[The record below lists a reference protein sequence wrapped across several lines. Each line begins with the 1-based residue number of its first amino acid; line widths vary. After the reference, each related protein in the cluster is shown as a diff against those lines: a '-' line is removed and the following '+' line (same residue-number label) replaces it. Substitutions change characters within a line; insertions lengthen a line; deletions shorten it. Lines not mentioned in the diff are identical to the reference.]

1 MRDVRLVAQ
10 SGERKPPRAFDLDAK
25 REVERELDAR
35 AFAPPAGGP
44 AGLPAG
50 FDPATERT
58 SAPSPLQTQP
68 SDASSMA
75 SSGTPATT
83 KTAAKTNAS
92 ASTASAD
99 ASADAAKA
107 AAKAAKEAR
116 KAAHLAE
123 MEKKGAAAA
132 PKKQLT
138 RAERRAQQEAQKAA
152 KAAKNEGGGDGA
164 GVGAGTP
171 SKKAAAGSSAGD
183 LQKVAAAAGD
193 EASLSS
199 RETKEIYVVGNPA
212 RQAQRVERARE
223 AKASAKAKSKHAG
236 GRLSDHFSHLRPFEK
251 AASLITHTDVGA
263 ARPPRGS
270 VNLSV
275 EKQTEHT
282 EHPAVSRVARLYAD
296 GTITGGRARCA
307 ALLHTLKKVVESFE
321 VPPDETYAH
330 ALTARVN
337 AVVQHIQ
344 SARPMSVSMGN
355 AVKSL
360 KTHLARMSEEH
371 ASARGDAAP
380 VASGNVDHASDF
392 ESRRKTMA
400 HLEYFEVEKIEKAG
414 RSIAEHGANEISDG
428 DVVATHGL
436 SHHCFEILKE
446 AKRRG
451 VRFGVAVI
459 DSRPNLEG
467 QTQLRRLRAVGVEC
481 TYCQLT
487 GLDHVLRKGK
497 VTKVLLGAAAVLAN
511 GAVVSRCGAAVVAAS
526 AVEYKIPVLVAA
538 ETVKF
543 HERVQL
549 DAVAH
554 NELGDPDSVAF
565 GAAVGLEADGIGSGR
580 LVRDGKSL
588 SGLLVTRENA
598 GGDKNNKNGDATADP
613 SSAFPSAADAGGA
626 TSASAG
632 AFASPLAGWRSHERL
647 SVLNLKYDSTP
658 ASCVRSIVCES
669 GAVAPTDVPS
679 FLR

>member
-1 MRDVRLVAQ
+1 
-10 SGERKPPRAFDLDAK
+10 
-25 REVERELDAR
+25 
-35 AFAPPAGGP
+35 
-44 AGLPAG
+44 
-50 FDPATERT
+50 
-58 SAPSPLQTQP
+58 
-68 SDASSMA
+68 
-75 SSGTPATT
+75 
-83 KTAAKTNAS
+83 
-92 ASTASAD
+92 
-99 ASADAAKA
+99 
-107 AAKAAKEAR
+107 
-116 KAAHLAE
+116 
-123 MEKKGAAAA
+123 
-132 PKKQLT
+132 
-138 RAERRAQQEAQKAA
+138 
-152 KAAKNEGGGDGA
+152 
-164 GVGAGTP
+164 
-171 SKKAAAGSSAGD
+171 
-183 LQKVAAAAGD
+183 
-193 EASLSS
+193 
-199 RETKEIYVVGNPA
+199 
-212 RQAQRVERARE
+212 
-223 AKASAKAKSKHAG
+223 
-236 GRLSDHFSHLRPFEK
+236 
-251 AASLITHTDVGA
+251 
-263 ARPPRGS
+263 
-270 VNLSV
+270 
-275 EKQTEHT
+275 
-282 EHPAVSRVARLYAD
+282 
-296 GTITGGRARCA
+296 
-307 ALLHTLKKVVESFE
+307 VVESFE

-451 VRFGVAVI
+451 KRFGVAVI

-554 NELGDPDSVAF
+554 NELGDPDLVAF
-565 GAAVGLEADGIGSGR
+565 GAAVGLETDGIGST
-580 LVRDGKSL
+580 
-588 SGLLVTRENA
+588 VTRGTTRAATKTKAATRRRIRPRCYLRRRTLVARRPPPPARSPRPSPA
-598 GGDKNNKNGDATADP
+598 GVRTSVCPCSTSSTTARPRRACAP
-613 SSAFPSAADAGGA
+613 SCARAAR
-626 TSASAG
+626 
-632 AFASPLAGWRSHERL
+632 WRPR
-647 SVLNLKYDSTP
+647 T
-658 ASCVRSIVCES
+658 CRRS
-669 GAVAPTDVPS
+669 
-679 FLR
+679 

>member
-10 SGERKPPRAFDLDAK
+10 GGSKPPSVFDLDAT
-25 REVERELDAR
+25 REMERELELDAR
-35 AFAPPAGGP
+35 PAAPAGEIP
-44 AGLPAG
+44 SERPAG
-50 FDPATERT
+50 FDPATDRAST
-58 SAPSPLQTQP
+58 PSPVMRAAGGSLQTRA

-75 SSGTPATT
+75 SSGTPA
-83 KTAAKTNAS
+83 AS
-92 ASTASAD
+92 AAGGEA
-99 ASADAAKA
+99 AEAAKA

-132 PKKQLT
+132 PKAQLT

-152 KAAKNEGGGDGA
+152 KAAKKEGGGDGA
-164 GVGAGTP
+164 FTKKVAG
-171 SKKAAAGSSAGD
+171 GSAGD
-183 LQKVAAAAGD
+183 LQKVATGGAAGD
-193 EASLSS
+193 EASS
-199 RETKEIYVVGNPA
+199 REPVGNVVGNPA

-223 AKASAKAKSKHAG
+223 AKASAKAKSFPTTS
-236 GRLSDHFSHLRPFEK
+236 LSDHFSHLRPFDAGGEHKTGEK
-251 AASLITHTDVGA
+251 TKRA
-263 ARPPRGS
+263 S
-270 VNLSV
+270 VNFGA
-275 EKQTEHT
+275 EKHDA

-296 GTITGGRARCA
+296 GTVSGGRARCA

-360 KTHLARMSEEH
+360 KTHLARMSEER
-371 ASARGDAAP
+371 ASDGRDGGGGGGTD
-380 VASGNVDHASDF
+380 VAGSVDHASDF

-400 HLEYFEVEKIEKAG
+400 HLEYFQMEKIEKAG
-414 RSIAEHGANEISDG
+414 RSIAEHGANEIADG
-428 DVVATHGL
+428 DVVATYGL
-436 SHHCFEILKE
+436 SHHAFEILKE
-446 AKRRG
+446 ARRRG
-451 VRFGVAVI
+451 RSFGVAVI
-459 DSRPNLEG
+459 DSRDADNEG
-467 QTQLRRLRAVGVEC
+467 LVQLRKLRRCGIEC
-481 TYCQLT
+481 TYCVLT
-487 GLDHVLRKGK
+487 GLDYVLRKGQ

-511 GAVVSRCGAAVVAAS
+511 GAVVSRCGAAIVAAS
-526 AVEYKIPVLVAA
+526 AVEYGIPVLVAA
-538 ETVKF
+538 ETCKF

-554 NELGDPDSVAF
+554 NELGDPDAVAF
-565 GAAVGLEADGIGSGR
+565 GASGR
-580 LVRDGKSL
+580 
-588 SGLLVTRENA
+588 E
-598 GGDKNNKNGDATADP
+598 GGDKNDGSQTDANAYVDSVATRDAGDASGRERGSTRG
-613 SSAFPSAADAGGA
+613 SGG
-626 TSASAG
+626 SAG
-632 AFASPLAGWRSHERL
+632 SPLAGWRSHERL

-658 ASCVRSIVCES
+658 ASCVRAIVCES

>member
-10 SGERKPPRAFDLDAK
+10 SGSKPPSVFDRDAE
-25 REVERELDAR
+25 REVERVENDAR
-35 AFAPPAGGP
+35 AAEVSTAGPG
-44 AGLPAG
+44 PAG
-50 FDPATERT
+50 FDPATDRA
-58 SAPSPLQTQP
+58 SAPSPATQPAGASLQTRA

-75 SSGTPATT
+75 SSGTPA
-83 KTAAKTNAS
+83 AAAAS
-92 ASTASAD
+92 AAAD
-99 ASADAAKA
+99 KA

-132 PKKQLT
+132 PKAQLT

-152 KAAKNEGGGDGA
+152 KAAKKEGGGDFSITKKVA
-164 GVGAGTP
+164 GG
-171 SKKAAAGSSAGD
+171 SAGD
-183 LQKVAAAAGD
+183 LQKVATGD
-193 EASLSS
+193 ESSS
-199 RETKEIYVVGNPA
+199 REPLGNVVGNPA

-223 AKASAKAKSKHAG
+223 AKASAKAKSKHALSG
-236 GRLSDHFSHLRPFEK
+236 NALSDHFSHLRPFDAGGEHKTGEK
-251 AASLITHTDVGA
+251 TDRRRA
-263 ARPPRGS
+263 S
-270 VNLSV
+270 VNFGA
-275 EKQTEHT
+275 EKHDAD

-296 GTITGGRARCA
+296 GTVSGGRARCA

-360 KTHLARMSEEH
+360 KTHLARMSEER
-371 ASARGDAAP
+371 ASDGRDGGGGGGSD
-380 VASGNVDHASDF
+380 VAGSVDHASDF

-400 HLEYFEVEKIEKAG
+400 HLEYFQMEKIEKAG
-414 RSIAEHGANEISDG
+414 RSIAEHGANEIADG
-428 DVVATHGL
+428 DVVATYGL
-436 SHHCFEILKE
+436 SHHAFEILKE
-446 AKRRG
+446 ARRRG
-451 VRFGVAVI
+451 RSFGVAVI
-459 DSRPNLEG
+459 DSRDADNEG
-467 QTQLRRLRAVGVEC
+467 LVQLRKLRRCGIEC
-481 TYCQLT
+481 TYSVLT
-487 GLDHVLRKGK
+487 GLDYVLRKGK

-511 GAVVSRCGAAVVAAS
+511 GAVVSRCGAAIVAAS
-526 AVEYKIPVLVAA
+526 AVEYGIPVLVAA
-538 ETVKF
+538 ETCKF

-554 NELGDPDSVAF
+554 NELGDPDAVAF
-565 GAAVGLEADGIGSGR
+565 GASGR
-580 LVRDGKSL
+580 EGRRSARTRGETRRDAVSPARDA
-588 SGLLVTRENA
+588 S
-598 GGDKNNKNGDATADP
+598 GDKNDGSKNDANAYVDSGATRDAGDASGRERGSTRG
-613 SSAFPSAADAGGA
+613 SGG
-626 TSASAG
+626 SAG
-632 AFASPLAGWRSHERL
+632 SPLAGWRSHERL

-658 ASCVRSIVCES
+658 ASCVRAIVCES

>member
-10 SGERKPPRAFDLDAK
+10 SGERKPPSAFDLDAK

-152 KAAKNEGGGDGA
+152 KAAKKEGGGDFSLTKKVA
-164 GVGAGTP
+164 GG
-171 SKKAAAGSSAGD
+171 SAGD
-183 LQKVAAAAGD
+183 LQKVATGD
-193 EASLSS
+193 ESSS
-199 RETKEIYVVGNPA
+199 REPLGNVVGNPA

-251 AASLITHTDVGA
+251 PRGGFADARSDVGA

-270 VNLSV
+270 VNFSV

-282 EHPAVSRVARLYAD
+282 EHPAVTRLARLYAD

-451 VRFGVAVI
+451 KRFGVAVI

-554 NELGDPDSVAF
+554 NELGDPDLVAF
-565 GAAVGLEADGIGSGR
+565 GAAVGLETDGIGSNGHA
-580 LVRDGKSL
+580 RDNG
-588 SGLLVTRENA
+588 N
-598 GGDKNNKNGDATADP
+598 GDKNKSGDTTADP
-613 SSAFPSAADAGGA
+613 SSVLPSAADAGGA

>member
-1 MRDVRLVAQ
+1 
-10 SGERKPPRAFDLDAK
+10 
-25 REVERELDAR
+25 
-35 AFAPPAGGP
+35 
-44 AGLPAG
+44 
-50 FDPATERT
+50 
-58 SAPSPLQTQP
+58 
-68 SDASSMA
+68 
-75 SSGTPATT
+75 
-83 KTAAKTNAS
+83 
-92 ASTASAD
+92 
-99 ASADAAKA
+99 
-107 AAKAAKEAR
+107 
-116 KAAHLAE
+116 
-123 MEKKGAAAA
+123 
-132 PKKQLT
+132 
-138 RAERRAQQEAQKAA
+138 
-152 KAAKNEGGGDGA
+152 
-164 GVGAGTP
+164 
-171 SKKAAAGSSAGD
+171 
-183 LQKVAAAAGD
+183 
-193 EASLSS
+193 
-199 RETKEIYVVGNPA
+199 
-212 RQAQRVERARE
+212 VERARE

-236 GRLSDHFSHLRPFEK
+236 GRLSDHFSHLRPFGK
-251 AASLITHTDVGA
+251 PASLDARSDVGG

-282 EHPAVSRVARLYAD
+282 EHPAVTRLARLYAD

-451 VRFGVAVI
+451 KRFGVAVI

-554 NELGDPDSVAF
+554 NELGDPDLVAF
-565 GAAVGLEADGIGSGR
+565 GAAVGLETDGIGSNGHA
-580 LVRDGKSL
+580 RD
-588 SGLLVTRENA
+588 NA
-598 GGDKNNKNGDATADP
+598 GGEKNKSGDTTADP
-613 SSAFPSAADAGGA
+613 SSVLPSAADAGGA

>member
-10 SGERKPPRAFDLDAK
+10 SGERKPPSAFDLDAK

-199 RETKEIYVVGNPA
+199 RETKEVVGNPA

-223 AKASAKAKSKHAG
+223 AKASAKAKSKHEKAG
-236 GRLSDHFSHLRPFEK
+236 GRLSYHFSHLRPFEK
-251 AASLITHTDVGA
+251 PASLITHTDVGA

-330 ALTARVN
+330 AFTARVN

-526 AVEYKIPVLVAA
+526 AVEYKIPVLVVA

-543 HERVQL
+543 H
-549 DAVAH
+549 
-554 NELGDPDSVAF
+554 
-565 GAAVGLEADGIGSGR
+565 
-580 LVRDGKSL
+580 
-588 SGLLVTRENA
+588 
-598 GGDKNNKNGDATADP
+598 
-613 SSAFPSAADAGGA
+613 
-626 TSASAG
+626 
-632 AFASPLAGWRSHERL
+632 
-647 SVLNLKYDSTP
+647 
-658 ASCVRSIVCES
+658 
-669 GAVAPTDVPS
+669 
-679 FLR
+679 

>member
-10 SGERKPPRAFDLDAK
+10 SGERKPPSAFDLDAK

-193 EASLSS
+193 EASVSSLSS
-199 RETKEIYVVGNPA
+199 TKEVVGNPA

-251 AASLITHTDVGA
+251 PRGGFADARSDVVY

-270 VNLSV
+270 ANFSV

-282 EHPAVSRVARLYAD
+282 EHPAVTRLARLYAD

-554 NELGDPDSVAF
+554 NELGDPDLVAF
-565 GAAVGLEADGIGSGR
+565 GAAVGLETDGIGSGHA
-580 LVRDGKSL
+580 RD
-588 SGLLVTRENA
+588 NA
-598 GGDKNNKNGDATADP
+598 GGDKNKNGEQTADP
-613 SSAFPSAADAGGA
+613 SSVLPSAADAGGA

>member
-10 SGERKPPRAFDLDAK
+10 GGSKPPSVFDLDAT
-25 REVERELDAR
+25 REMERELELDAR
-35 AFAPPAGGP
+35 PAAPAGETP
-44 AGLPAG
+44 SERPAG
-50 FDPATERT
+50 FDPATDRA
-58 SAPSPLQTQP
+58 SAPSPVMRAAGGSLQTRA

-75 SSGTPATT
+75 SSGTPA
-83 KTAAKTNAS
+83 AS
-92 ASTASAD
+92 AAGAE
-99 ASADAAKA
+99 AAEAAKA

-132 PKKQLT
+132 PKAQLT

-152 KAAKNEGGGDGA
+152 KAAKKEGGGDFSITKKVA
-164 GVGAGTP
+164 GG
-171 SKKAAAGSSAGD
+171 SAGD
-183 LQKVAAAAGD
+183 LQKVATGD
-193 EASLSS
+193 ESSS
-199 RETKEIYVVGNPA
+199 REPLGNVVGNPA

-223 AKASAKAKSKHAG
+223 AKASAKAKSKHALSG
-236 GRLSDHFSHLRPFEK
+236 NALSDHFSHLRPFDAGGEHKTGEK
-251 AASLITHTDVGA
+251 TKRA
-263 ARPPRGS
+263 S
-270 VNLSV
+270 VNFGA
-275 EKQTEHT
+275 EKHDA

-296 GTITGGRARCA
+296 GTVSGGRARCA

-360 KTHLARMSEEH
+360 KTHLARMSEER
-371 ASARGDAAP
+371 ASDGRDGGGGGGGSD
-380 VASGNVDHASDF
+380 VAGSVDHASDF

-400 HLEYFEVEKIEKAG
+400 HLEYFQMEKIEKAG
-414 RSIAEHGANEISDG
+414 RSIAEHGANEIADG
-428 DVVATHGL
+428 DVVATYGL
-436 SHHCFEILKE
+436 SHHAFEILKE
-446 AKRRG
+446 ARRRG
-451 VRFGVAVI
+451 RSFGVAVI
-459 DSRPNLEG
+459 DSRDADNEG
-467 QTQLRRLRAVGVEC
+467 LVQLRKLRRCGIEC
-481 TYCQLT
+481 TYSVLT
-487 GLDHVLRKGK
+487 GLDYVLRKGK

-511 GAVVSRCGAAVVAAS
+511 GAVVSRCGAAIVAAS
-526 AVEYKIPVLVAA
+526 AVEYGIPVLVAA
-538 ETVKF
+538 ETCKF

-554 NELGDPDSVAF
+554 NELGDPDAVAF
-565 GAAVGLEADGIGSGR
+565 GASGR
-580 LVRDGKSL
+580 EGRRSARTRGETRAAVSPARDAS
-588 SGLLVTRENA
+588 
-598 GGDKNNKNGDATADP
+598 GDKNDGSKNDANAYVDSGATRDAGDASGLIAHTRG
-613 SSAFPSAADAGGA
+613 SARGSGG
-626 TSASAG
+626 SAG
-632 AFASPLAGWRSHERL
+632 SPLAGWRSHERL

-658 ASCVRSIVCES
+658 ASCVRAIVCES

>member
-10 SGERKPPRAFDLDAK
+10 SGERKPPSAFDLDAK

-164 GVGAGTP
+164 GAGAGAP

-193 EASLSS
+193 EASVSS
-199 RETKEIYVVGNPA
+199 RETKEVVGNPA

-251 AASLITHTDVGA
+251 PRGSLDARSDFGA

-270 VNLSV
+270 VNFSV

-282 EHPAVSRVARLYAD
+282 EHPAVTRLARLYAD

-554 NELGDPDSVAF
+554 NELGDPDLVAF
-565 GAAVGLEADGIGSGR
+565 GAAVGLEADGIGSGL

-588 SGLLVTRENA
+588 NGHARDNA
-598 GGDKNNKNGDATADP
+598 GGDKNKNGDTTADP
-613 SSAFPSAADAGGA
+613 SSVLPSAADAGGA

>member
-10 SGERKPPRAFDLDAK
+10 SGSKPPSVFDLDAK
-25 REVERELDAR
+25 REVERELELDAR
-35 AFAPPAGGP
+35 PAAPAGETP
-44 AGLPAG
+44 SERPAG
-50 FDPATERT
+50 FDPATDRA
-58 SAPSPLQTQP
+58 SAPSPVMRAAGGSLQTRA

-75 SSGTPATT
+75 SSGTPA
-83 KTAAKTNAS
+83 AS
-92 ASTASAD
+92 AAGGEA
-99 ASADAAKA
+99 AEAAKA

-132 PKKQLT
+132 PKAQLT

-152 KAAKNEGGGDGA
+152 KAAKKEGGGDFSITKKVA
-164 GVGAGTP
+164 GG
-171 SKKAAAGSSAGD
+171 SAGD
-183 LQKVAAAAGD
+183 LQKVATGD
-193 EASLSS
+193 ESSS
-199 RETKEIYVVGNPA
+199 RETVGNVVGNPA

-223 AKASAKAKSKHAG
+223 AKASAKAKSFPTTS
-236 GRLSDHFSHLRPFEK
+236 LSDHFSHLRPFDAGGEHKTGEK
-251 AASLITHTDVGA
+251 TKRA
-263 ARPPRGS
+263 S
-270 VNLSV
+270 VNFGA
-275 EKQTEHT
+275 EKHDA

-296 GTITGGRARCA
+296 GTVSGGRARCA

-360 KTHLARMSEEH
+360 KTHLARMSEER
-371 ASARGDAAP
+371 ASDGRDGGGGGGSD
-380 VASGNVDHASDF
+380 VAGSVDHASDF

-400 HLEYFEVEKIEKAG
+400 HLEYFQMEKIEKAG
-414 RSIAEHGANEISDG
+414 RSIAEHGANEIADG
-428 DVVATHGL
+428 DVVATYGL
-436 SHHCFEILKE
+436 SHHAFEILKE
-446 AKRRG
+446 ARRRG
-451 VRFGVAVI
+451 RSFGVAVI
-459 DSRPNLEG
+459 DSRDADNEG
-467 QTQLRRLRAVGVEC
+467 LVQLRKLRRCGIEC
-481 TYCQLT
+481 TYSVLT
-487 GLDHVLRKGK
+487 GLDYVLRKGK

-511 GAVVSRCGAAVVAAS
+511 GAVVSRCGAAIVAAS
-526 AVEYKIPVLVAA
+526 AVEYGIPVLVAA
-538 ETVKF
+538 ETCKF

-554 NELGDPDSVAF
+554 NELGDPDAVAF
-565 GAAVGLEADGIGSGR
+565 GASGR
-580 LVRDGKSL
+580 EGRRSARTRGETRRDAVSPVRDAS
-588 SGLLVTRENA
+588 
-598 GGDKNNKNGDATADP
+598 GDKNDGSKNDANAYVDSGATR
-613 SSAFPSAADAGGA
+613 DAGDDSGQA
-626 TSASAG
+626 RGSARGSGGSAG
-632 AFASPLAGWRSHERL
+632 SPLAGWRSHERL

-658 ASCVRSIVCES
+658 ASCVRAIVCES

>member
-10 SGERKPPRAFDLDAK
+10 GGSKPPSVFDLDAT
-25 REVERELDAR
+25 REMERELELDAR
-35 AFAPPAGGP
+35 PAAPAGETP
-44 AGLPAG
+44 SERPAG
-50 FDPATERT
+50 FDPATDRAST
-58 SAPSPLQTQP
+58 PSPVMRAAGGSLQTRA

-75 SSGTPATT
+75 SSGTPA
-83 KTAAKTNAS
+83 AS
-92 ASTASAD
+92 AAGAE
-99 ASADAAKA
+99 AAEAAKA

-132 PKKQLT
+132 PKAQLT

-152 KAAKNEGGGDGA
+152 KAAKKEGGGDFSMTKKVA
-164 GVGAGTP
+164 GG
-171 SKKAAAGSSAGD
+171 SAGD
-183 LQKVAAAAGD
+183 LQKVATGD
-193 EASLSS
+193 ESSS
-199 RETKEIYVVGNPA
+199 REPLGNVVGNPA

-223 AKASAKAKSKHAG
+223 AKASAKAKSKHALSG
-236 GRLSDHFSHLRPFEK
+236 NALSDHFSHLRPFDAGGEHKTGEK
-251 AASLITHTDVGA
+251 TDRRRA
-263 ARPPRGS
+263 S
-270 VNLSV
+270 VNFGA
-275 EKQTEHT
+275 EKHDAD

-296 GTITGGRARCA
+296 GTVSGGRARCA

-360 KTHLARMSEEH
+360 KTHLARMSEER
-371 ASARGDAAP
+371 ASDGRDGGGGGGSD
-380 VASGNVDHASDF
+380 VAGSVDHASDF

-400 HLEYFEVEKIEKAG
+400 HLEYFQMEKIEKAG
-414 RSIAEHGANEISDG
+414 RSIAEHGANEIADG
-428 DVVATHGL
+428 DVVATYGL
-436 SHHCFEILKE
+436 SHHAFEILKE
-446 AKRRG
+446 ARRRG
-451 VRFGVAVI
+451 RSFGVAVI
-459 DSRPNLEG
+459 DSRDADNEG
-467 QTQLRRLRAVGVEC
+467 LVQLRKLRRCGIEC
-481 TYCQLT
+481 TYSVLT
-487 GLDHVLRKGK
+487 GLDYVLRKGK

-511 GAVVSRCGAAVVAAS
+511 GAVVSRCGAAIVAAS
-526 AVEYKIPVLVAA
+526 AVEYGIPVLVAA
-538 ETVKF
+538 ETCKF

-554 NELGDPDSVAF
+554 NELGDPDAVAF
-565 GAAVGLEADGIGSGR
+565 GASGR
-580 LVRDGKSL
+580 EGGRSARTRGETRRDAVSPARDA
-588 SGLLVTRENA
+588 S
-598 GGDKNNKNGDATADP
+598 GDKNDGSKNDANAYVDSGATRDAGDASGLIAHTRG
-613 SSAFPSAADAGGA
+613 SARGSGG
-626 TSASAG
+626 SAG
-632 AFASPLAGWRSHERL
+632 SPLAGWRSHERL

-658 ASCVRSIVCES
+658 ASCVRAIVCES

>member
-10 SGERKPPRAFDLDAK
+10 SGERKPPSAFDLDAK
-25 REVERELDAR
+25 REVDRELDAR
-35 AFAPPAGGP
+35 AFAPPAGDGP

-92 ASTASAD
+92 ASAASAD

-152 KAAKNEGGGDGA
+152 KAAKTEGGGDGA
-164 GVGAGTP
+164 GAGAGAP

-199 RETKEIYVVGNPA
+199 RDTKEVVGNPA

-251 AASLITHTDVGA
+251 PASLDARSDVGA
-263 ARPPRGS
+263 ARPARAS
-270 VNLSV
+270 VNFSV

-282 EHPAVSRVARLYAD
+282 EHPAVSRLARLYAD

-371 ASARGDAAP
+371 ASARGDADA
-380 VASGNVDHASDF
+380 ASGNVDHASDF

-554 NELGDPDSVAF
+554 NELGDPDLVAF
-565 GAAVGLEADGIGSGR
+565 GVDVGLETDGIGSGF
-580 LVRDGKSL
+580 LSRDAKSL
-588 SGLLVTRENA
+588 NVHALNA
-598 GGDKNNKNGDATADP
+598 GGDKNGEQTADP
-613 SSAFPSAADAGGA
+613 SSVLPSAADPGA
-626 TSASAG
+626 TGLSASAG

>member
-10 SGERKPPRAFDLDAK
+10 SGSKPPSVFDRDAE
-25 REVERELDAR
+25 REVERVENDAR
-35 AFAPPAGGP
+35 AAEVSTAGPG
-44 AGLPAG
+44 PAG
-50 FDPATERT
+50 FDPATDRA
-58 SAPSPLQTQP
+58 SAPSPATQPAGASLQTRA

-75 SSGTPATT
+75 SSGTPA
-83 KTAAKTNAS
+83 AAAAS
-92 ASTASAD
+92 AAAD
-99 ASADAAKA
+99 KA

-164 GVGAGTP
+164 LTKKDKAG
-171 SKKAAAGSSAGD
+171 GSAGD
-183 LQKVAAAAGD
+183 LRTVAGVAGD
-193 EASLSS
+193 EASS
-199 RETKEIYVVGNPA
+199 RESARESARNAVGNPA

-223 AKASAKAKSKHAG
+223 AKASAKAKSKNAG
-236 GRLSDHFSHLRPFEK
+236 GRLSDHFSHLRPFEN
-251 AASLITHTDVGA
+251 
-263 ARPPRGS
+263 PRGATPERAGTGKEER
-270 VNLSV
+270 LSTGARTGGGSRNSIPRV
-275 EKQTEHT
+275 SMNFSSEKLDA
-282 EHPAVSRVARLYAD
+282 EHPAVARLARLYAD
-296 GTITGGRARCA
+296 GAVAGGRARCA

-337 AVVQHIQ
+337 AVVQFIQ
-344 SARPMSVSMGN
+344 TARPMSVSMGN

-360 KTHLARMSEEH
+360 KTHLARMSEERTAGDGPN
-371 ASARGDAAP
+371 AS
-380 VASGNVDHASDF
+380 STENVDHASDF

-414 RSIAEHGANEISDG
+414 RSIAEHGANEIEDG
-428 DVVATHGL
+428 DVVATYAL
-436 SHHCFEILKE
+436 SHHAFEILKE
-446 AKRRG
+446 AQRRG
-451 VRFGVAVI
+451 AAFRVAVI
-459 DSRPNLEG
+459 DSRPHLEG
-467 QTQLRRLRAVGVEC
+467 RVQLARLRACGIAC
-481 TYCQLT
+481 TYCTLT
-487 GLDHVLRKGK
+487 GLDYVLRKGN

-526 AVEYKIPVLVAA
+526 ATEYGVPVLVAA
-538 ETVKF
+538 ETCKF

-554 NELGDPDSVAF
+554 NELGDPDAVAF
-565 GAAVGLEADGIGSGR
+565 GTARHQSARGEARRDAAERASDASGDAR
-580 LVRDGKSL
+580 
-588 SGLLVTRENA
+588 
-598 GGDKNNKNGDATADP
+598 GGDVDASSTTA
-613 SSAFPSAADAGGA
+613 SAAADAGGR
-626 TSASAG
+626 AG
-632 AFASPLAGWRSHERL
+632 GGFGSGGSNGTPLAGWRSHERL
-647 SVLNLKYDSTP
+647 SVLHLKYDSTP
-658 ASCVRSIVCES
+658 ASCVRAIVCES

>member
-10 SGERKPPRAFDLDAK
+10 GGSKPPSVFDLDAK
-25 REVERELDAR
+25 REVERELELDAR
-35 AFAPPAGGP
+35 PAAPAGETP
-44 AGLPAG
+44 SERLITHTG
-50 FDPATERT
+50 FDPATDRA
-58 SAPSPLQTQP
+58 SAPLASHGGSLQTRA

-75 SSGTPATT
+75 SSGTPAAP
-83 KTAAKTNAS
+83 AAGAE
-92 ASTASAD
+92 AAE
-99 ASADAAKA
+99 AAKA

-132 PKKQLT
+132 PKAQLT

-152 KAAKNEGGGDGA
+152 KAAKKEGGGDFSMTKKVA
-164 GVGAGTP
+164 GG
-171 SKKAAAGSSAGD
+171 SAGD
-183 LQKVAAAAGD
+183 LQKVATGD
-193 EASLSS
+193 ESSS
-199 RETKEIYVVGNPA
+199 REPLGNVVGNPA

-223 AKASAKAKSKHAG
+223 AKASAKAKSKHALSG
-236 GRLSDHFSHLRPFEK
+236 NALSDHFSHLRPFDAGGEHKTNGEK
-251 AASLITHTDVGA
+251 TNKRA
-263 ARPPRGS
+263 S
-270 VNLSV
+270 VNFGA
-275 EKQTEHT
+275 EKHDAD

-296 GTITGGRARCA
+296 GTVSGGRARCA

-360 KTHLARMSEEH
+360 KTHLARMSEER
-371 ASARGDAAP
+371 ASDGRDGGGGGGSD
-380 VASGNVDHASDF
+380 VAGSVDHASDF

-400 HLEYFEVEKIEKAG
+400 HLEYFQMEKIEKAG
-414 RSIAEHGANEISDG
+414 RSIAEHGANEIADG
-428 DVVATHGL
+428 DVVATYGL
-436 SHHCFEILKE
+436 SHHAFEILKE
-446 AKRRG
+446 ARRRG
-451 VRFGVAVI
+451 RSFGVAVI
-459 DSRPNLEG
+459 DSRDADNEG
-467 QTQLRRLRAVGVEC
+467 LVQLRKLRRCGIEC
-481 TYCQLT
+481 TYSVLT
-487 GLDHVLRKGK
+487 GLDYVLRKGK

-511 GAVVSRCGAAVVAAS
+511 GAVVSRCGAAIVAAS
-526 AVEYKIPVLVAA
+526 AVEYGIPVLVAA
-538 ETVKF
+538 ETCKF

-554 NELGDPDSVAF
+554 NELGDPDAVAF
-565 GAAVGLEADGIGSGR
+565 GASGR
-580 LVRDGKSL
+580 EGRRSARTRGETRRDAVSPARDA
-588 SGLLVTRENA
+588 S
-598 GGDKNNKNGDATADP
+598 GDKNDGSKNDANAYVDSGATRDAGDASGQARG
-613 SSAFPSAADAGGA
+613 SARGSGG
-626 TSASAG
+626 SAG
-632 AFASPLAGWRSHERL
+632 SPLAGWRSHERL

-658 ASCVRSIVCES
+658 ASCVRAIVCES

>member
-10 SGERKPPRAFDLDAK
+10 SGSKPPSVFDLDAK
-25 REVERELDAR
+25 REVERELELDAR
-35 AFAPPAGGP
+35 PAAPAGETP
-44 AGLPAG
+44 SERPAG
-50 FDPATERT
+50 FDPATDRA
-58 SAPSPLQTQP
+58 SAPSPVMRAAGGSLQTRA

-75 SSGTPATT
+75 SSGTPA
-83 KTAAKTNAS
+83 AS
-92 ASTASAD
+92 AAGAE
-99 ASADAAKA
+99 AAEAAKA

-132 PKKQLT
+132 PKAQLT

-152 KAAKNEGGGDGA
+152 KAAKKEGGGDFSMTKKVA
-164 GVGAGTP
+164 GG
-171 SKKAAAGSSAGD
+171 SAGD
-183 LQKVAAAAGD
+183 LQKVATGD
-193 EASLSS
+193 ESSS
-199 RETKEIYVVGNPA
+199 REPLGNVVGNPA

-223 AKASAKAKSKHAG
+223 AKASAKAKSKHALSG
-236 GRLSDHFSHLRPFEK
+236 NALSDHFSHLRPFDAGGEHKTGEK
-251 AASLITHTDVGA
+251 TNRRA
-263 ARPPRGS
+263 S
-270 VNLSV
+270 VNFGA
-275 EKQTEHT
+275 EKHDAD

-296 GTITGGRARCA
+296 GTVSGGRARCA

-360 KTHLARMSEEH
+360 KTHLARMSEER
-371 ASARGDAAP
+371 ASDGRDGGGGGGGSD
-380 VASGNVDHASDF
+380 VAGSVDHASDF

-400 HLEYFEVEKIEKAG
+400 HLEYFQMEKIEKAG
-414 RSIAEHGANEISDG
+414 RSIAEHGANEIADG
-428 DVVATHGL
+428 DVVATYGL
-436 SHHCFEILKE
+436 SHHAFEILKE
-446 AKRRG
+446 ARRRG
-451 VRFGVAVI
+451 RSFGVAVI
-459 DSRPNLEG
+459 DSRDADNEG
-467 QTQLRRLRAVGVEC
+467 LVQLRKLRRCGIEC
-481 TYCQLT
+481 TYSVLT
-487 GLDHVLRKGK
+487 GLDYVLRKGK

-511 GAVVSRCGAAVVAAS
+511 GAVVSRCGAAIVAAS
-526 AVEYKIPVLVAA
+526 AVEYGIPVLVAA
-538 ETVKF
+538 ETCKF

-554 NELGDPDSVAF
+554 NELGDPDAVAF
-565 GAAVGLEADGIGSGR
+565 GASGR
-580 LVRDGKSL
+580 EGGRSARTRGETRRDAVSPARDA
-588 SGLLVTRENA
+588 S
-598 GGDKNNKNGDATADP
+598 GDKNDGSKNDANAYVDSGATRDAGDASGLIAHTRG
-613 SSAFPSAADAGGA
+613 SARGSGG
-626 TSASAG
+626 SAG
-632 AFASPLAGWRSHERL
+632 SPLAGWRSHERL

-658 ASCVRSIVCES
+658 ASCVRAIVCES

>member
-10 SGERKPPRAFDLDAK
+10 SGERKPPGAFDLDAK

-199 RETKEIYVVGNPA
+199 RETKEVVGNPA

-251 AASLITHTDVGA
+251 PRGSLDARSDFGG

-270 VNLSV
+270 VNFSV

-282 EHPAVSRVARLYAD
+282 EHPAVTRLARLYAD

-451 VRFGVAVI
+451 ISFGVAVI

-554 NELGDPDSVAF
+554 NELGDPDLVAF
-565 GAAVGLEADGIGSGR
+565 GAAVGLETDGIGSNGHA
-580 LVRDGKSL
+580 RD
-588 SGLLVTRENA
+588 NA
-598 GGDKNNKNGDATADP
+598 GGEKNKSGDTTADP
-613 SSAFPSAADAGGA
+613 SSVLPSAADAGGVS
-626 TSASAG
+626 SASAF